1 MNDAERLEVLLR
13 EVLPWYRGIGISS
26 PRLSAF
32 LNARKACDDVCRI
45 FASTSLTGQIGLND
59 GILFSEREII
69 TRNEFVDGRFI
80 VIGSC
85 RDYSPIVL
93 DSRNGAIGFMQN
105 CMVIDHVFL
114 KKNFVPIA
122 ESFAEF
128 LIDNI
133 MREDVSRSEY
143 LVPVFFDTD
152 ASSVIER
159 LMDCGQGKLGEVV
172 ATSRIFRDFLANV
185 GIDRSLVFNDVMPIR
200 EIAAGTCD
208 LFTYQDIMKCNFA
221 SRRQMNPRFIVIGGC
236 LDGGFVVLYL
246 RDNVASPEVGYV
258 AFAEVGDEGPWL
270 PHYVK
275 VSSSL
280 GCFLH
285 DSNFLDILPYDYY
298 QAVELGYKRPEATC

>member
-1 MNDAERLEVLLR
+1 MTDGEKLEKLLR
-13 EVLPWYRGIGISS
+13 EVLPWYRGIGVSS
-26 PRLSAF
+26 PRFYAYLKS
-32 LNARKACDDVCRI
+32 RKACDDVCRI
-45 FASTSLTGQIGLND
+45 LASVSLTGQIGLKD

-69 TRNEFVDGRFI
+69 KRNEFVDGRFI

-93 DSRNGAIGFMQN
+93 DPRSGAIGLMQN
-105 CMVIDHVFL
+105 CVVSDHVFR
-114 KKNFVPIA
+114 KKNFVLIA

-133 MREDVSRSEY
+133 MREVISQSEY

-159 LMDCGQGKLGEVV
+159 LVDCGHGELGEVV
-172 ATSRIFRDFLANV
+172 TTSRLFRDFLANV

-200 EIAAGTCD
+200 EIAAGTCG
-208 LFTYQDIMKCNFA
+208 LFTYQDIMKCNPA

-275 VSSSL
+275 VSPSL

-285 DSNFLDILPYDYY
+285 DSNFLGTLPYDYY
-298 QAVELGYKRPEATC
+298 QALELGYMA

>member
-69 TRNEFVDGRFI
+69 KRNEFVDGRFI

-93 DSRNGAIGFMQN
+93 DSRSGVIGLMRN
-105 CMVIDHVFL
+105 CMVIDHVFRE
-114 KKNFVPIA
+114 KNFVPIA

-128 LIDNI
+128 LTDNI
-133 MREDVSRSEY
+133 TREDISQSEY

-152 ASSVIER
+152 ASSVIAR
-159 LMDCGQGKLGEVV
+159 LVDCGQGKLGEVV

-208 LFTYQDIMKCNFA
+208 LFTYKDIMKCNPA
-221 SRRQMNPRFIVIGGC
+221 SRRQMNPRFLVIGGC

-275 VSSSL
+275 VSPSL

-285 DSNFLDILPYDYY
+285 DSNFLGTLPYDYY
-298 QAVELGYKRPEATC
+298 QALELGYREQDS